1 MSELGVTAA
10 LNINDLPF
18 AADRTRA
25 WRELREAGEAVSS
38 GDEIILTSAEAVEF
52 AAKRP
57 EIFSS
62 ARAFDRLG
70 SPVPLVPIAIDPPDH
85 TRFRRMLDPFFSPK
99 KMAER
104 ESELRRQA
112 GELID
117 AIVAR
122 GECDVVTDLA
132 TPFPSQ
138 VFLTL
143 FGLPLADRDRLVQW
157 KDAIL
162 QFTDPG
168 ATEATPEV
176 MAHALELF
184 TYLTEHIAERRANST
199 GSDML
204 TQLIQDTEEGGMSDN
219 EILGLCFL
227 FVLAGLDTV
236 TSAVGFS
243 LARLATDAEMR
254 HRIAN
259 DLSLIPAF
267 IEDILRVDGPVPFAP
282 RVTTEEVEVG
292 GQGGAQGHHGHAQ
305 LRQRRPRSAAVP
317 GRRRGSSRQQGRA
330 LRVRARTT
338 PLSGFT
344 SGASRTPTHPR
355 GMAQPHTRIHSGF
368 RQAATDAVAYRDDVA
383 AIGAAEHQTV
393 VAGSAALTV
402 ARRLTRLSG

>member
-1 MSELGVTAA
+1 MAELTVNGIA
-10 LNINDLPF
+10 NINELPF
-18 AADRTRA
+18 AQDRSRA

-38 GDEIILTSAEAVEF
+38 GEEIVLTSAAAVEF

-104 ESELRRQA
+104 EPELRRQA

-117 AIVAR
+117 AIVTKGA
-122 GECDVVTDLA
+122 CDVVPDLA

-143 FGLPLADRDRLVQW
+143 FGLPMADRDRLVQW

-168 ATEATPEV
+168 SAEATPEV

-184 TYLTEHIAERRANST
+184 TYLTEHIAERRTNTT

-204 TQLIQDTEEGGMSDN
+204 TQLMQDTDDGVMSDN
-219 EILGLCFL
+219 EILGLCFM

-243 LARLATDAEMR
+243 LAKLAGDAELR
-254 HRIAN
+254 RRVA
-259 DLSLIPAF
+259 DDFSLIPAF

-282 RVTTEEVEVG
+282 RVTTEEVEVAG
-292 GQGGAQGHHGHAQ
+292 RVVPKDTTVMLSYGSADRDPRRYEDADEVHLDSKVVHFAFGRGPHRCLGSHLARLE
-305 LRQRRPRSAAVP
+305 LR
-317 GRRRGSSRQQGRA
+317 
-330 LRVRARTT
+330 LI
-338 PLSGFT
+338 LEEW
-344 SGASRTPTHPR
+344 
-355 GMAQPHTRIHSGF
+355 HTRIPDYSLADG
-368 RQAATDAVAYRDDVA
+368 RQPQMPWPT
-383 AIGAAEHQTV
+383 GTM
-393 VAGSAALTV
+393 ALQSV
-402 ARRLTRLSG
+402 PLNIKPA

>member
-1 MSELGVTAA
+1 MAELTVNGIA
-10 LNINDLPF
+10 NINELPF
-18 AADRTRA
+18 AQDRSRA

-38 GDEIILTSAEAVEF
+38 GEEIVLTSAAAVEF
-52 AAKRP
+52 AAKKP

-85 TRFRRMLDPFFSPK
+85 TRFRRMLDPFFSPR

-104 ESELRRQA
+104 EPELRRQA

-117 AIVAR
+117 AIIAR
-122 GECDVVTDLA
+122 GGQCDVVPELA

-143 FGLPLADRDRLVQW
+143 FGLPMADRDRLVQW

-162 QFTDPG
+162 QFTDPSS
-168 ATEATPEV
+168 AEATPEV

-184 TYLTEHIAERRANST
+184 SYLTEHIAERRTNTT

-204 TQLIQDTEEGGMSDN
+204 TELMQDTDDGVMSDN
-219 EILGLCFL
+219 EILGLCFM

-243 LARLATDAEMR
+243 LAKLAGDAELR
-254 HRIAN
+254 RRVA
-259 DLSLIPAF
+259 DDFSLIPAF

-282 RVTTEEVEVG
+282 RVTTEEVEVAG
-292 GQGGAQGHHGHAQ
+292 RVVPKDTTVMLSYGSADRDPRRYEDADEVHLDSKVVHFAFGRGPHRCLGSHLARLE
-305 LRQRRPRSAAVP
+305 LR
-317 GRRRGSSRQQGRA
+317 
-330 LRVRARTT
+330 LI
-338 PLSGFT
+338 LEEW
-344 SGASRTPTHPR
+344 
-355 GMAQPHTRIHSGF
+355 HTRIPDYSLADG
-368 RQAATDAVAYRDDVA
+368 RQPQMPWPT
-383 AIGAAEHQTV
+383 GTM
-393 VAGSAALTV
+393 ALQSVPLNITP
-402 ARRLTRLSG
+402 S